1 MGGGRAQ
8 GTARDVVSLTRSK
21 RLLGRTV
28 GITHADWR
36 LVIADRPVT
45 PITELKSLRA
55 RHCETPRRSCR
66 VT

>member
-1 MGGGRAQ
+1 MEGRRARD
-8 GTARDVVSLTRSK
+8 TARDVRSPIRSK
-21 RLLGRTV
+21 RLLARTV

>member
-1 MGGGRAQ
+1 MEGGRAQ
-8 GTARDVVSLTRSK
+8 GAARDMLSPTRPK

-28 GITHADWR
+28 GIAHADWR